1 MIDMK
6 CGCDRSM
13 DVAMATDFSS
23 HSPTFFFVAVCNK
36 LCAVIHDN
44 TNKLGNKHCPP
55 PGNGRSPSLTH
66 FLDIRMRRDTTR
78 CANAAWT
85 HENQLTD
92 ESTIINRR
100 GGSPDGLQP
109 GFALHL
115 VIFAWLST
123 GCTVWLKKLVRWCHL
138 LANITS
144 ECFIVTEVIWNWPIS
159 LILGVKD
166 TWCKCL

>member
-1 MIDMK
+1 
-6 CGCDRSM
+6 M

-23 HSPTFFFVAVCNK
+23 HSPTFFSSQCVINFVQSSMTTPM
-36 LCAVIHDN
+36 HWG
-44 TNKLGNKHCPP
+44 TNIALLLETDVPP
-55 PGNGRSPSLTH
+55 PLTH

-85 HENQLTD
+85 HENQLID

-115 VIFAWLST
+115 VIFARLST
-123 GCTVWLKKLVRWCHL
+123 GCTVWLKKLVCWCHL

-144 ECFIVTEVIWNWPIS
+144 VNYTMFHSNGSDLELTHLF
-159 LILGVKD
+159 D
-166 TWCKCL
+166 TRCKRYLV